1 MLRLHPLSRSPSWRL
16 GRPLLCKYAIC
27 GLWALNANLHENACV
42 KFCVRD
48 VFDPAALRRI
58 YPSRQHGARRT
69 NYTGS
74 AVRWYEPGQ
83 IGSHSLT
90 MLDVRCLP
98 DGVYTHAPRRVSK
111 SMGRSL
117 QLLLHPVAGLPP
129 LIQQSDGSSE
139 IR

>member
-42 KFCVRD
+42 KFCVRCGLIA
-48 VFDPAALRRI
+48 PPRI

-90 MLDVRCLP
+90 MLDARCLP

-117 QLLLHPVAGLPP
+117 QLLLHPVASLPP